1 MEKTSV
7 ESHTCPNLTGRISQ
21 LVGAVDSV
29 ARGAE
34 NNGKENYD
42 TFPAELFN
50 LPM

>member
-1 MEKTSV
+1 M
-7 ESHTCPNLTGRISQ
+7 
-21 LVGAVDSV
+21 GAVDSV

-34 NNGKENYD
+34 NIGKGNYD